1 MGCLETERTG
11 TVRWG
16 IWSQKEQG
24 QGGGVFGDRKNR
36 DSEVGCLES
45 ERTGTVRW
53 GVWSQK
59 EQGQ

>member
-1 MGCLETERTG
+1 M
-11 TVRWG
+11 
-16 IWSQKEQG
+16 
-24 QGGGVFGDRKNR
+24 FGDRKNR
-36 DSEVGCLES
+36 DSEVGHLES